1 MKKAIHWPSATKCNY
16 DCSPQD
22 HIPFLFSLP
31 FSSFFSPPLTFPYFP
46 SLSLP
51 SLSSTPLPF
60 PSLPSMTLGSNSG
73 TRSTCLS
80 TLQQWTQ
87 TWGIVPSRAFG
98 IDFGALAAALSP
110 CGDESEQGAGA
121 ERGASNGACRC
132 NKHTS
137 FSLLPACPM
146 LGLVLSEEM
155 IV

>member
-22 HIPFLFSLP
+22 HIPFLSSRP
-31 FSSFFSPPLTFPYFP
+31 FSFFLSPPLAFPSFP
-46 SLSLP
+46 SLFLP
-51 SLSSTPLPF
+51 SLSSPPFPF

-73 TRSTCLS
+73 TRSTFLS
-80 TLQQWTQ
+80 TPQQWTH
-87 TWGIVPSRAFG
+87 TWGIVPSSAFG
-98 IDFGALAAALSP
+98 TDFGTLAAALSP
-110 CGDESEQGAGA
+110 CGDVSEHGAGA
-121 ERGASNGACRC
+121 GRGESNGACRC
-132 NKHTS
+132 KKHTS